1 MSLSNPSRILTL
13 LSPPLPYFIE
23 SDRVTYKPGDRH
35 PNRTSLGAFDMLF
48 VNSGTLYIGE
58 DARTWALGP
67 GQMLLLRP
75 DSWHYAA
82 EPCRE
87 ETVFDWVHF
96 QTAGEWEE
104 TDRPH
109 SGNLHGDY
117 YVYAIRLP
125 KFLTVTDPV
134 QTMDTFAK
142 LHEAAH
148 ASSHASFWERQ
159 QLFLRLVEMFDE
171 GWRADA
177 APTSV
182 GVAERAAAYLK
193 MNYRNPMTNGAL
205 GEALQL
211 HPNYIARCMTEVYGC
226 TPQQYMLLYRLDQAK
241 LLLLKTDW
249 PVARIATE
257 TGFRQTPH
265 FSRCFSEHA
274 GLSPLQ
280 YRKQYTQRD
289 RL

>member
-1 MSLSNPSRILTL
+1 MSLTNKARILTF

-23 SDRVTYKPGDRH
+23 SDRVTYKPGDAH
-35 PNRTSLGAFDMLF
+35 PNRNHLGAFDMLF
-48 VNSGTLYIGE
+48 VHSGTLHIGE
-58 DARTWALGP
+58 DQHRWALGP
-67 GQMLLLRP
+67 GQLLILRP
-75 DSWHYAA
+75 DSRHYGAS
-82 EPCRE
+82 PCTE

-104 TDRPH
+104 TDRPQG
-109 SGNLHGDY
+109 GNLRGDY

-125 KFLTVTDPV
+125 KLLTVASPGEA
-134 QTMDTFAK
+134 QQTFAQ

-148 ASSHASFWERQ
+148 ASSHASFWDRQ
-159 QLFLRLVEMFDE
+159 RLFLRLVEMFDE
-171 GWRADA
+171 GWRTES

-193 MNYRNPMTNGAL
+193 LNYKNPMTNGELGDAL
-205 GEALQL
+205 GL

-265 FSRCFSEHA
+265 FSRSFSEHT

-280 YRKQYTQRD
+280 YRKQYTMD